1 MDKKPENCGVL
12 ALEITILR
20 CIIIDVSCH
29 PFVSG
34 LSGEGG
40 PGLTSPQVTKKGVLM
55 NIGIDVD
62 GTLID
67 TAAYLFEKGEVY
79 FHRGPEDSETADVKK
94 MFSLTQKELNR
105 FGARFLLPY
114 CIKSPII
121 EDAAEIIKRLKEEG
135 NRILIITSR
144 AFTSRQGLMG
154 LLSRRI
160 LKNWLKKKAV
170 PYDAI
175 SFCDNNS
182 ASKEAH
188 CRMLNVDVMID
199 DNPDNL
205 LTISQSRPVIA
216 FPMPW
221 NKDIGKEGI
230 IRARDWQDVYD
241 IIKQQEWL
249 LPEPR

>member
-1 MDKKPENCGVL
+1 MYNHTYLLCVQLFPNCPEKSGQLLKVL
-12 ALEITILR
+12 ITLKS
-20 CIIIDVSCH
+20 VA
-29 PFVSG
+29 
-34 LSGEGG
+34 
-40 PGLTSPQVTKKGVLM
+40 KKGILM

-67 TAAYLFEKGEVY
+67 TATYLFEKGEAY
-79 FHRGPEDSETADVKK
+79 FHRRPGDRETMDVKK
-94 MFSLTQKELNR
+94 MFSLTQKERNR
-105 FGARFLLPY
+105 FGARYLLPY

-121 EDAAEIIKRLKEEG
+121 ENAAEIIKQLKDEG

-154 LLSRRI
+154 LLSRRL
-160 LKNWLKKKAV
+160 LKRWLKKMAV

-188 CRMLNVDVMID
+188 CRMLDVDVMID

-205 LTISQSRPVIA
+205 LAISQSRPVIA

-241 IIKQQEWL
+241 IIKQQECL